1 MAQRAKASL
10 ADLMRTS
17 RSGLVSV
24 EDAARELGLSAPAAS
39 AHLTRLVKT
48 GWAQRVRR
56 GLYLILPLDATPDR
70 PATPEDPWVL
80 ANELF
85 SPCYIGGWSAAEH
98 WGLTEQLFRSTLV
111 ATAAQVR
118 NTHSVFAGNAFRLYA
133 VKREHLTTG
142 IATVWRGSHRIA
154 VSGPERTIVDGL
166 NKPDLTGGL
175 RHLVQIMVAYADSDR
190 HDFATLVDVA
200 EASAT
205 GAAWKRLGY
214 IAELLWPAADVI
226 TAAAAT
232 HLSAGYSRLDP
243 AVKRNGRLTKRWRVW
258 VNVDLAGIVRGRG
271 AR

>member
-1 MAQRAKASL
+1 MAHRAKASL

-24 EDAARELGLSAPAAS
+24 KDAARELGLSGPAAS
-39 AHLTRLVKT
+39 ARLTRLVQS

-118 NTHSVFAGNAFRLYA
+118 NTHSVFAGNTFRLYA
-133 VKREHLTTG
+133 VKREHLTSG
-142 IATVWRGSHRIA
+142 IVTVWRGSHRIA

-190 HDFATLVDVA
+190 HNLATLVDVA
-200 EASAT
+200 KVSAT

-214 IAELLWPAADVI
+214 IAELLWPDADAI

-232 HLSAGYSRLDP
+232 HMSAGYSRLDP
-243 AVKRNGRLTKRWRVW
+243 AVKRNGRLTKRWRIW
-258 VNVDLAGIVRGRG
+258 VNVDLGDIVIGRG